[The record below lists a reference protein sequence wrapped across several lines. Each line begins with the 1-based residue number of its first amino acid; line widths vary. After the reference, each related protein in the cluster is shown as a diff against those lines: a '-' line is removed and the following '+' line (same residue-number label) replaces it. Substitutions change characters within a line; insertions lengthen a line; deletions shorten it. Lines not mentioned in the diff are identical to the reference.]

1 MTRDELAALI
11 ITNLNDSGVFNT
23 LEEVNDAIQDGYE
36 DLVLTHGLRPK
47 ATAINIAANKVF
59 YDMPTIIPDFVALRA
74 IYFSSNKR
82 WLTSQPLKYLQS
94 CRDDWELTT
103 GNPTDYWVA
112 NYRRVAL
119 FPHPTSSSVDT
130 LWIFYYASAPTLT
143 LSAQDLNIPV
153 DSGFR
158 ALENYAT
165 SVLLTK
171 AEEWSKAEAYE
182 AQAQEDSE
190 ECKLFRNYLKSPDY
204 QDGLRGSY

>member
-1 MTRDELAALI
+1 MTRDELASLI

-23 LEEVNDAIQDGYE
+23 LDEVNDAIQDGYD

-59 YDMPTIIPDFVALRA
+59 YDLPTIIPDFVALRA
-74 IYFSSNKR
+74 IYFSQNKR
-82 WLTSQPLKYLQS
+82 WLTSQNLKYFQS
-94 CRDDWELTT
+94 CREDWELTT

-119 FPHPTSSSVDT
+119 FPHPTTSSVDT

-143 LSAQDLNIPV
+143 LLSQDLNIPV

-182 AQAQEDSE
+182 MQAQEDSE

>member
-1 MTRDELAALI
+1 MTRDELASLI

-23 LEEVNDAIQDGYE
+23 LDEVNDAIQDGYE

-47 ATAINIAANKVF
+47 ATAISITANMSF
-59 YDMPTIIPDFVALRA
+59 YDMVTLIPDFVALRA
-74 IYFSSNKR
+74 IFYSTNKR
-82 WLTSQPLKYLQS
+82 WLISRPLKYFQS
-94 CRDDWELTT
+94 IREDWELTT
-103 GNPTDYWVA
+103 GNPTDFWVA
-112 NYRRVAL
+112 NYRRVAI
-119 FPHPTSSSVDT
+119 FPHPTTSSTNT
-130 LWIFYYASAPTLT
+130 LWVFYYASAPALT
-143 LSAQDLNIPV
+143 SASQDLNIPV

-182 AQAQEDSE
+182 VQAQEDSE

-204 QDGLRGSY
+204 QDGLRGAY